1 MKGGQVSLIRR
12 ALKIL
17 NQAEIDLVVRVFHLL
32 MLWRYIIAF
41 LLIMHHSTSQCQPLP
56 PSTLGI
62 SGDLISFD
70 LQIS

>member
-1 MKGGQVSLIRR
+1 MKGGQVALIRR

-17 NQAEIDLVVRVFHLL
+17 NQAEIDLFVRIIHLL

-41 LLIMHHSTSQCQPLP
+41 LLIMYHSTSQCQPLP
-56 PSTLGI
+56 PPTLRI
-62 SGDLISFD
+62 CGDLISFD